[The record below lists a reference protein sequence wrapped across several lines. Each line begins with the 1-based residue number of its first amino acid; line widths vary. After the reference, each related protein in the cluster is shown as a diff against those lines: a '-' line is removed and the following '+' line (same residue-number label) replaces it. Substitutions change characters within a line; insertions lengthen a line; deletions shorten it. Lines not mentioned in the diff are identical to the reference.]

1 MEALWISNT
10 VLWVAVLLLGALV
23 LVLSRQVGILHE
35 RIAPVGALD
44 LGKGPRVGEAAPEM
58 KLESIGGDVVSIG
71 GQSASN
77 RNTLLFFLSPT
88 CPVCDQLIP
97 AIRSLSASEAGH
109 LDVVFASDGEPARQ
123 RAFYREK
130 DLEDFPYVLST
141 QLGVAF
147 EVGRLPHAVL
157 IDAAGIVRGQGLVNT
172 REHLESLLEAMERG
186 VGSIQ
191 DFMRQ
196 ADDSHS
202 SEHHL
207 DVA

>member
-1 MEALWISNT
+1 MEALWISNA

-23 LVLSRQVGILHE
+23 LVLARQVGILHE

-58 KLESIGGDVVSIG
+58 KLPSIEGEIVSIG
-71 GQSASN
+71 GQAASS

-88 CPVCDQLIP
+88 CPVCDHLLP
-97 AIRSLSASEAGH
+97 VIRSLSASESGH
-109 LDVVFASDGEPARQ
+109 LDVVFASDGELELQ
-123 RAFYREK
+123 RSFYREK
-130 DLEDFPYVLST
+130 QLEDFPYVIST
-141 QLGVAF
+141 ELGVAF
-147 EVGRLPHAVL
+147 QVGRLPHAVL
-157 IDAAGIVRGQGLVNT
+157 IDSTGVVRGQGLVNS

-191 DFMRQ
+191 DYMRQ
-196 ADDSHS
+196 TEDSR
-202 SEHHL
+202 EHQL